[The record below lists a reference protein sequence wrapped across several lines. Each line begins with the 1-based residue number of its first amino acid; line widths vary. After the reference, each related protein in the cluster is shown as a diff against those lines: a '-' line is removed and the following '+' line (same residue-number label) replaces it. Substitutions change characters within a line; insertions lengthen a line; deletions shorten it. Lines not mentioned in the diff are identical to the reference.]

1 MKLTLTLCLLF
12 TLSGCTFK
20 SSQLDAI
27 ASVFNAPARIDVTW
41 QARYGQ
47 VVEPVIAITQEQF
60 IVFANNNGVA
70 IAFDGWQVR
79 SVVGFNLSQ
88 PIKISYE
95 HGSPRF
101 SGWDGARFTATDHRC
116 DPWEYVKN
124 QRGGE
129 WLQRCEA
136 DFYYEN
142 VIIIDTTGTIRCISQ
157 VVDGSG
163 TRLVLE
169 KI

>member
-1 MKLTLTLCLLF
+1 MKRLVIVLLMS
-12 TLSGCTFK
+12 LLAGCTFK
-20 SSQLDAI
+20 SNQLDALTG
-27 ASVFNAPARIDVTW
+27 VFKEPSRSDVSW
-41 QARYGQ
+41 RARYGET
-47 VVEPVIAITQEQF
+47 VEPVIAITQEPF
-60 IVFANNNGVA
+60 VVFANNNGVA

-79 SVVGFNLSQ
+79 SLVGFNL
-88 PIKISYE
+88 PVPLNIRYE
-95 HGSPRF
+95 DGSPQF
-101 SGWDGARFTATDHRC
+101 SGRGSARFTATNHRC
-116 DPWEYVKN
+116 APWQYAKT
-124 QRGGE
+124 QTGGE

-142 VIIIDTTGTIRCISQ
+142 VIVLDAKGAITRISQ